1 MCCNFLGT
9 LQGDFFN
16 ETWSGAG
23 SMITDSSLAS
33 GAQTTEVHE
42 AQGEFWK
49 GEFWKGTALPKK
61 DFLRIHFRVNMLKSK
76 NTNGSH
82 VSMISFPDICY
93 IYIYASQTCFFVN
106 IV

>member
-1 MCCNFLGT
+1 MGKMNAVCCNFLGT

-42 AQGEFWK
+42 ADGEIWK
-49 GEFWKGTALPKK
+49 VNFGKTLLFPGRF
-61 DFLRIHFRVNMLKSK
+61 FL
-76 NTNGSH
+76 G
-82 VSMISFPDICY
+82 Y
-93 IYIYASQTCFFVN
+93 I
-106 IV
+106 